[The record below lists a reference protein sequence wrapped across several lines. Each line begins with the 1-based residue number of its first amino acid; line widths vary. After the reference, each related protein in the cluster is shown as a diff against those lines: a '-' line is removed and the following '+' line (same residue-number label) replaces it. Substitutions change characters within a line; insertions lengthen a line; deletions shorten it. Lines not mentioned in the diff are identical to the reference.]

1 MAGSDNE
8 FDKWVGPSGN
18 KAIADPRERMLD
30 KLRKILEVQNRAAT
44 EAEAMQAASLLQ
56 RFLTEH
62 NLSVADLEKKGQTAP
77 KMAEGQHDLGKAAWK
92 WKLDLAEGIA
102 EFYYCAPLVDRYSK
116 KVAFAGRP
124 DNVEA
129 LTMLYAWVVE
139 QIKQIATVERRAHYD
154 TTGEHIDP
162 LRWQI
167 DFGVGATERVID
179 RLRELKARQQ
189 EDQARNADGDVVA
202 LTLHHE
208 REVSDYLEQTRG
220 YRLDGRKTKIQLERE
235 AAWKA
240 EAERK
245 DELRIRCTEAG
256 DMEPFYDQYPWE
268 RPETP
273 EQIAKREKADAA
285 YWKKEERNARRRTG
299 PAYRE
304 RKAEDPHKAG
314 QRSRARN
321 SGRAAA
327 DKVNLQPF
335 ITGHV
340 DNKKK
345 VG

>member
-8 FDKWVGPSGN
+8 FDKWNNKSGN
-18 KAIADPRERMLD
+18 KAIDDPRERMLD
-30 KLRKILEVQNRAAT
+30 KLRKLLEVKNRAAT
-44 EAEAMQAASLLQ
+44 EVEAATAAGLLQ

-62 NLSVADLEKKGQTAP
+62 NLSVADLERRGQTAP

-116 KVAFAGRP
+116 RVAFAGRP

-129 LTMLYAWVVE
+129 LTMLYAWIVD
-139 QIKQIATVERRAHYD
+139 QIKGIATEERRVHFD

-167 DFGVGATERVID
+167 DFGVGATERVIT
-179 RLRELKARQQ
+179 RLKELKARQQ

-208 REVSDYLEQTRG
+208 SEVSDYLEQTRG
-220 YRLDGRKTKIQLERE
+220 YRLDGKKTQRELKYEQERQAERE
-235 AAWKA
+235 K
-240 EAERK
+240 K
-245 DELRIRCTEAG
+245 DALRIQCEAAG
-256 DMEPFYDQYPWE
+256 DMEPFYAEFPWE
-268 RPETP
+268 RPETG
-273 EQIAKREKADAA
+273 EQIAKREKADAEF
-285 YWKKEERNARRRTG
+285 WKKEKRNAARRTG
-299 PAYRE
+299 PAWRPG
-304 RKAEDPHKAG
+304 RAEDPKKSE
-314 QRSRARN
+314 QRATARN

-345 VG
+345 VS

>member
-8 FDKWVGPSGN
+8 FDKWGTKSGN
-18 KAIADPRERMLD
+18 RAIDDPRERMMD
-30 KLRKILEVQNRAAT
+30 KLRKLLEVQNRAST
-44 EAEAMQAASLLQ
+44 EAEAGIAAGLLQ
-56 RFLTEH
+56 RFMTEH
-62 NLSVADLEKKGQTAP
+62 NLSVADLEKKGQSAP

-116 KVAFAGRP
+116 RVAFAGRP

-129 LTMLYAWVVE
+129 LTMLYAWIVD
-139 QIKQIATVERRAHYD
+139 QIKNIATAERRTHYD
-154 TTGEHIDP
+154 STGEHIDP

-167 DFGVGATERVID
+167 DFGVGATERVLT
-179 RLRELKARQQ
+179 RLKELKARQQ
-189 EDQARNADGDVVA
+189 EDQARNADGDVMA
-202 LTLHHE
+202 LTIHHE

-220 YRLDGRKTKIQLERE
+220 YRLDGKPTQQELKYR
-235 AAWKA
+235 
-240 EAERK
+240 AERQAATEKK
-245 DELRIRCTEAG
+245 DTLRIQCEAAG
-256 DMEPFYDQYPWE
+256 DMEPFYAEYPWD
-268 RPETP
+268 RPDTP

-285 YWKKEERNARRRTG
+285 YWKKEERNAVRRTG

-304 RKAEDPHKAG
+304 RKAEDPKKRE
-314 QRSRARN
+314 QRSTARN
-321 SGRAAA
+321 SGRSAA

-340 DNKKK
+340 DNRKK